1 MRLIAVVD
9 SIGNTQGTAHCGLR
23 AAHRTGFRDVLASFA
38 LPREKLIA
46 IIYEANRLGIRVFLD
61 SGAFSAFTRGLRIDV
76 AEYID
81 FCLSTRSLLEDI
93 ACLDVIGDPAATH
106 RNYETM
112 RKAGLEPLPT
122 FHFGMEPRELV
133 ARLQDIERA
142 ALGGMATKER
152 SGREMRQR
160 WLDTVFNGLMKSS
173 AWPIRLHGYGMTDTV
188 LIERYPWYSVDSTTW
203 AMSAVYGNELVYSG
217 RHLVQRSSE
226 IHPQRGSVAR
236 VARAA
241 RSGQRIADFGD
252 YCTRLWEKRGIV
264 WD

>member
-23 AAHRTGFRDVLASFA
+23 AAHRAGFRDVLASFA
-38 LPREKLIA
+38 LPRERLIA

-93 ACLDVIGDPAATH
+93 ACLDVIGDPTGTH

-112 RKAGLEPLPT
+112 RKSGLEPLPT
-122 FHFGMEPRELV
+122 FHFGMKPRELV

-142 ALGGMATKER
+142 ALGGMASRAMKNAAKR
-152 SGREMRQR
+152 RA
-160 WLDTVFNGLMKSS
+160 WLDPVFAELMRSP
-173 AWPIRLHGYGMTDTV
+173 AWGRRPIRLHGYGLTDGE
-188 LIERYPWYSVDSTTW
+188 LMGRYPWFSVDSTAW
-203 AMSAVYGNELVYSG
+203 WVRASFGDEFASGIALDAKRSAVRASTGPSAKTARTYKNAATM
-217 RHLVQRSSE
+217 VQHAE
-226 IHPQRGSVAR
+226 
-236 VARAA
+236 
-241 RSGQRIADFGD
+241 
-252 YCTRLWEKRGIV
+252 YLT
-264 WD
+264 